1 MASTVS
7 DPRRAA
13 IVSEESL
20 ERLPTSSASTRALE
34 RASSSS
40 SSSSSSSLSAGAR
53 MVELAP
59 LTLARARRPPM
70 TTGNPTSSSSS
81 SLDEDANRPSRSSS
95 SSATSSNRNVR
106 IDAMTPTDAV
116 TIDARLASSRAR
128 RLARARVFSRAFASP
143 RASSVA
149 SRVSCARR
157 GVERPV
163 ASSALEPRAST
174 LSRRARETRA
184 SDDRRCHRRR
194 KRRASTA
201 RDGEAR
207 RPSSSSAKRQIIPR
221 RAQRIIFASSS
232 FERAR
237 GRARAVRARE
247 RLLEK
252 RLRRRERVESGG
264 TGARDG
270 ERGES
275 VESVARKNTPW
286 ARAAVDA
293 RRCVRARCA
302 REVRER

>member
-13 IVSEESL
+13 IVSEESS

-70 TTGNPTSSSSS
+70 TTGNPTSSSS